1 MDEINSG
8 GVKLLY
14 IAPERLQ
21 RTDLPLFANNGTS
34 ISPPL
39 IVIDEAHCVSQWGH
53 DFRTSYLE
61 ITGFIES
68 IQPRPVTAAFTA
80 TATPKVREDIQRL
93 LQLKEPLSINT
104 GFDRPNLYFEVQK
117 PAHKKTALFECL
129 DKRKKSS
136 GIVYCSTRKA
146 VDEIHDLLLHHG
158 FKAARYHAGLEDDER
173 RKNQDDFIYDRK
185 TVMVA
190 TNAFGMGIDK
200 SNVSFVIHYNMPKN
214 IESYYQE
221 AGRAGRDG
229 APADCILLYSGQD
242 VRISEYLI
250 THSDDD
256 TERDPAIVAHNRELL
271 KQMTFYAA
279 GNECLRRRLLSY
291 FGEESGVYCGNCSNC
306 RAEYEETDISLE
318 ARKIISCVYRLKERS
333 RVFGKTMI
341 IDILRGS
348 NNEKIKRSGL
358 DSLSVWGIM
367 SDTAVRR
374 IRVILDFLIDD
385 GCLRA
390 EGDEYPVVTL
400 GRRFEEI
407 LREERKLHMKLPK
420 EQKAKPA
427 ALIKESPQHK
437 NPPNTAS
444 ESARLTA
451 SEPTVVAMSEPAMES
466 FDKNLFEKLKELRK
480 EFAAKENVPA
490 YIVFTDA
497 TLRDMCRKRPASLVQ
512 FSAVT
517 GVGAVKL
524 EKYGEAFVQ
533 IMRNYL

>member
-1 MDEINSG
+1 
-8 GVKLLY
+8 
-14 IAPERLQ
+14 
-21 RTDLPLFANNGTS
+21 
-34 ISPPL
+34 
-39 IVIDEAHCVSQWGH
+39 
-53 DFRTSYLE
+53 
-61 ITGFIES
+61 
-68 IQPRPVTAAFTA
+68 
-80 TATPKVREDIQRL
+80 
-93 LQLKEPLSINT
+93 
-104 GFDRPNLYFEVQK
+104 
-117 PAHKKTALFECL
+117 
-129 DKRKKSS
+129 
-136 GIVYCSTRKA
+136 
-146 VDEIHDLLLHHG
+146 
-158 FKAARYHAGLEDDER
+158 
-173 RKNQDDFIYDRK
+173 
-185 TVMVA
+185 MVA

-229 APADCILLYSGQD
+229 TPADCILLYSGQD
-242 VRISEYLI
+242 VRINEYLI

-256 TERDPAIVAHNRELL
+256 NERDPLIVAHNRELL

-318 ARKIISCVYRLKERS
+318 ARKIISCVYRLKERN
-333 RVFGKTMI
+333 RVFGKMMI

-367 SDTAVRR
+367 SETTSRR

-400 GRRFEEI
+400 GRGFESI
-407 LREERKLHMKLPK
+407 LREERKLSMKLPK
-420 EQKAKPA
+420 EQKAKPQA
-427 ALIKESPQHK
+427 ALLKESPRQK
-437 NPPNTAS
+437 TPSNAAG
-444 ESARLTA
+444 ARV
-451 SEPTVVAMSEPAMES
+451 TVSKPIEVTISEPAMES
-466 FDKNLFEKLKELRK
+466 FDKNLYEKLKELRK

-497 TLRDMCRKRPASLVQ
+497 TLRDMCRKRPTSLVQ
-512 FSAVT
+512 FSAVN

-524 EKYGEAFVQ
+524 EKYGEAF
-533 IMRNYL
+533 IKAISSY